1 METEIY
7 IQLFLSFFKIGLF
20 GFGGGYAIIS
30 LIQHEIEIHGWMTQS
45 EFTDIIAISQMTP
58 GPIGINSATYVGYTA
73 SGSVLGSIV
82 ATFAIVLPSFIIML
96 TLVKFFFALKGN
108 KYMEWAFLGLRPAV
122 IGLIA
127 AAAVLLMNSENFID
141 YKSIIIFS
149 LVFLFSFKSRIHPIF
164 LILMAGLAGFVLY

>member
-73 SGSVLGSIV
+73 SGSVLGSVI
-82 ATFAIVLPSFIIML
+82 ATVAIVLPSFIIML